1 MAICQNENYAKN
13 LIININEM
21 KKYLRN
27 LKNNIEEKH
36 NIDPNTTIACLTYK
50 QFIDAVKEVLE
61 EPIQPK
67 KEL

>member
-27 LKNNIEEKH
+27 LKNNIEEE
-36 NIDPNTTIACLTYK
+36 I
-50 QFIDAVKEVLE
+50 
-61 EPIQPK
+61 
-67 KEL
+67 